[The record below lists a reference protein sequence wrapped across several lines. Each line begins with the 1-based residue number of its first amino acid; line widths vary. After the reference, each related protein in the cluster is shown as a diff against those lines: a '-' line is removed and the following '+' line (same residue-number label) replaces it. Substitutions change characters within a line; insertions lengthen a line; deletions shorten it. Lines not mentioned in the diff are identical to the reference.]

1 MIVKRLRRNTNVKP
15 RATKLVLK
23 VAINDNP
30 TSSVLNV
37 TAMFWAIGEL

>member
-23 VAINDNP
+23 VAMNDNP
-30 TSSVLNV
+30 TSSVFKV
-37 TAMFWAIGEL
+37 TAMFWAIGQL